1 MSWTAPTTIISQ
13 PSKRLTLGEGELKL
27 LWQNLLPGTH
37 IQPESDFFLLGGN
50 SALLVKLQG
59 VIRTSIGVSVALRE
73 LYGASTLAQM
83 ALKVDAHKAE
93 APSMT
98 INWLAETA
106 IPQTVLDC
114 ASSMTNNK
122 PSKPD
127 HGSGCQILLTGSTS
141 FLGRVLVQVLLQM
154 PEVDRV
160 HCIAVEKE
168 QEHVLPTSDK
178 VSLYYGTL
186 LDPTLGLSTTEW
198 ASLQDCID
206 VVIHNGS
213 NGHCLNTYNS
223 LKAPN
228 LGSTHRLA
236 EFALQSQARL
246 HYISSGRV
254 ILQSG
259 QTALGPTSVSF
270 HPPPLD
276 GSDGLTATKWA
287 SEVFLE
293 RLAEHTGIC
302 ISIHRPCTP
311 IGDQAP
317 AQDALNSLLRYSDIL
332 GATPRLTRMEGY
344 LDFQKVEIV
353 AEEIATLVTSRF
365 AERSNASSS
374 STTSGVSF
382 FHHSS
387 NVKVPVKSFKEYMEK
402 VHGRPF
408 QEYSLREWNSLALE
422 QGIEPLIPSFL
433 EAVDDNDDMLR
444 YPYLGN

>member
-1 MSWTAPTTIISQ
+1 MQ
-13 PSKRLTLGEGELKL
+13 L
-27 LWQNLLPGTH
+27 
-37 IQPESDFFLLGGN
+37 
-50 SALLVKLQG
+50 
-59 VIRTSIGVSVALRE
+59 
-73 LYGASTLAQM
+73 
-83 ALKVDAHKAE
+83 
-93 APSMT
+93 
-98 INWLAETA
+98 
-106 IPQTVLDC
+106 
-114 ASSMTNNK
+114 
-122 PSKPD
+122 
-127 HGSGCQILLTGSTS
+127 
-141 FLGRVLVQVLLQM
+141 LLQV
-154 PEVDRV
+154 PEVERV

-178 VSLYYGTL
+178 VSLYYGSL
-186 LDPTLGLSTTEW
+186 LDPNLGLSTAEW
-198 ASLQDCID
+198 ASLQDRVD

-223 LKAPN
+223 LKGPN

-236 EFALQSQARL
+236 EFALQSQVPL

-287 SEVFLE
+287 GEVFLE
-293 RLAEHTGIC
+293 RLAEHTDIS

-317 AQDALNSLLRYSDIL
+317 AQDALNSLLRYSVNL

-344 LDFQKVEIV
+344 LDFQKVEII

-365 AERSNASSS
+365 TKRSNTSSF
-374 STTSGVSF
+374 TTRGVSF

-387 NVKVPVKSFKEYMEK
+387 NIKVPVKSFKEYMEK

-408 QEYSLREWNSLALE
+408 QELNLREWSSLALE

-433 EAVDDNDDMLR
+433 EAVDDNEETLR

>member
-1 MSWTAPTTIISQ
+1 MVP
-13 PSKRLTLGEGELKL
+13 REL
-27 LWQNLLPGTH
+27 LWQVLLPDKH

-50 SALLVKLQG
+50 STLLVRLQG
-59 VIRTSIGVSVALRE
+59 AIRTSVGVSLTLRE
-73 LYGASTLAQM
+73 MYGASTLAQM
-83 ALKVDAHKAE
+83 ALKVDARKAE
-93 APSMT
+93 SPSMT

-106 IPQTVLDC
+106 IPQTVRDRARSTSNIKLAKHC
-114 ASSMTNNK
+114 Q
-122 PSKPD
+122 
-127 HGSGCQILLTGSTS
+127 GSGCQILLTGSIS
-141 FLGRVLVQVLLQM
+141 FLGRVLVQVLLQV
-154 PEVDRV
+154 PEVERV

-168 QEHVLPTSDK
+168 QEHVFPTSDK
-178 VSLYYGTL
+178 VSLYYGSL
-186 LDPTLGLSTTEW
+186 LDPNLGLSTAEW
-198 ASLQDCID
+198 ASLQDRID

-213 NGHCLNTYNS
+213 NGHCLNPYNS
-223 LKAPN
+223 LKGPN

-236 EFALQSQARL
+236 KFALQSQAHL

-293 RLAEHTGIC
+293 RLAEHTGIS

-317 AQDALNSLLRYSDIL
+317 AQDALNSLLRYSVNL
-332 GATPRLTRMEGY
+332 GATPRLTRIPGLSEGRDHCGGDRNTSDIQIHQAFEY
-344 LDFQKVEIV
+344 IIV
-353 AEEIATLVTSRF
+353 YNVRRF
-365 AERSNASSS
+365 L
-374 STTSGVSF
+374 

-387 NVKVPVKSFKEYMEK
+387 NVRVPVKSFKEYMEK

-408 QEYSLREWNSLALE
+408 QELSLQEWSSLALE
-422 QGIEPLIPSFL
+422 QGIEPQIPSFL
-433 EAVDDNDDMLR
+433 EAVDDNEETLR
-444 YPYLGN
+444 YPYLSN